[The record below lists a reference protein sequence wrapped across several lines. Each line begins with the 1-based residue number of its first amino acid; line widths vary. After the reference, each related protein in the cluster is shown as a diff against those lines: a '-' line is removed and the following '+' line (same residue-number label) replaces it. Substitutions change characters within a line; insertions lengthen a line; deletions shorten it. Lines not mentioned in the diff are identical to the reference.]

1 MAEAFLRD
9 LAGDRFEV
17 LSAGYEPADAVCEE
31 AIEAM
36 REIGIDISGH
46 RPRKTDELLGQRM
59 AFAIT
64 VCDREKERSCPIFAG
79 AVRRLVWPLTDPTQI
94 ASAEDRMAAV
104 RQTRDEIRRRVVEF
118 VSEHA

>member
-1 MAEAFLRD
+1 MAEAFLRE

-17 LSAGYEPADAVCEE
+17 LSAGYEPADAVCKD

-36 REIGIDISGH
+36 REVGVDISGH
-46 RPRKTDELLGQRM
+46 RPRKTDDLLGLRM
-59 AFAIT
+59 AFVIT

-79 AVRRLVWPLTDPTQI
+79 AVKRLVWPLPDPTQI
-94 ASAEDRMAAV
+94 QSAEERTLAV
-104 RQTRDEIRRRVVEF
+104 RQVRDEIRRRVVEF